1 MPISRR
7 RVLGAA
13 VALSALVLVGGSGS
27 RSEAARPAGAKLL
40 PEKTA
45 LMVSVADCPE
55 LGRRF
60 MSTALGRMS
69 QDPQVS
75 PLVQQFYGSLA
86 EVVAGFR
93 EQIGLSLAD
102 LVAVPQG
109 EFTLA
114 VVTPDEGPPQA
125 VILLDTGSQ
134 SGNARILAQRLG
146 EALEKGGARK
156 SQETIAGA
164 AATVYDG
171 VGSQNHRVLFFEKDS
186 TLVVATGVEAVE
198 RILAVWNG
206 ASGRTLNENP
216 KFAGIMRRCRGAKGE
231 EPQVIWY
238 ADPISLMRAFGQQ
251 NAGIQLAV
259 AFLPTLGLDG
269 LLAVGGAM
277 TFDAGAFD
285 SISQAHVLIE
295 NPRSGVLDAIAL
307 EPTDTSPEPWVPNEV
322 VSYTTFRW
330 NFLRSYKAVEK
341 LYDSIR
347 GDGALAREL
356 ERAIQAPTG
365 VDFAKQV
372 LPSLDGRV
380 TYVSWIERPVTPF
393 SQGMLIAFKLK
404 DVTVARRALET
415 AYSTNQG
422 AMVRQSLSGKD
433 YYQAGLG
440 RESRGRPPGAPP
452 PPQPCF
458 GILDDYLVFANRRG
472 LYERAIQVA
481 GLPAE
486 SLATALEYKVVASKV
501 GRQAGSKRPGM
512 ISFSRPEESL
522 RFFYE
527 LAAAEQTR
535 EQLKKRS
542 ESTPFFKPLNAAL
555 EAHPLPPFE
564 VLQRYLAPGG
574 TVIVDDETG
583 LHYTSFALRRK

>member
-7 RVLGAA
+7 RVLGPA
-13 VALSALVLVGGSGS
+13 VALSALLLVGGSGS
-27 RSEAARPAGAKLL
+27 RSEAARPAGVRLL

-60 MSTALGRMS
+60 MNTALGRMS

-75 PLVQQFYGSLA
+75 PLVQQFYSSLT

-134 SGNARILAQRLG
+134 SGNARILVLRLG
-146 EALEKGGARK
+146 EALEKSGARK

-171 VGSQNHRVLFFEKDS
+171 LGSQNRRILLLEKDS
-186 TLVVATGVEAVE
+186 TLVAATGADVVAQV
-198 RILAVWNG
+198 LAVWNG

-216 KFAGIMRRCRGAKGE
+216 KFAAIMRRCRGAKGE

-238 ADPISLMRAFGQQ
+238 ADPISLMRAIGQQ
-251 NAGIQLAV
+251 NAGVQLAV

-269 LLAVGGAM
+269 LLAVGGTM

-347 GDGALAREL
+347 GDGALAREI
-356 ERAIQAPTG
+356 ERLIQAPTG

-380 TYVSWIERPVTPF
+380 TYVSWIERPITPF

-501 GRQAGSKRPGM
+501 GRQAGSKKPGM

-535 EQLKKRS
+535 EQIKKRA

-583 LHYTSFALRRK
+583 LHYTAFALRRK

>member
-7 RVLGAA
+7 RVLGPA
-13 VALSALVLVGGSGS
+13 VALSALLLVGGSGS
-27 RSEAARPAGAKLL
+27 RSEAARPAGVRLL

-60 MSTALGRMS
+60 MNTALGRMS

-75 PLVQQFYGSLA
+75 PLVQQFYSSLT

-134 SGNARILAQRLG
+134 SGNARILVLRLG
-146 EALEKGGARK
+146 EALEKSGARK

-171 VGSQNHRVLFFEKDS
+171 LGSQNRRILLLEKDS
-186 TLVVATGVEAVE
+186 TLVAATGADVVAQV
-198 RILAVWNG
+198 LAVWNG

-216 KFAGIMRRCRGAKGE
+216 KFAAIMRRCRGAKGE

-238 ADPISLMRAFGQQ
+238 ADPISLMRAIGQQ
-251 NAGIQLAV
+251 NAGVQLAV

-269 LLAVGGAM
+269 LLAVGGTM

-347 GDGALAREL
+347 GDGALAREI
-356 ERAIQAPTG
+356 ERLIQAPTG

-380 TYVSWIERPVTPF
+380 TYVSWIERPITPF

-501 GRQAGSKRPGM
+501 GRQAGSKKPGM

-535 EQLKKRS
+535 EQIKKRA

-574 TVIVDDETG
+574 TVVVDDETG